1 MIKENQRIFNRL
13 LVLIDMVIIFCSM
26 PAAYITK
33 FKILSPVNTGRL
45 PIQSYIRLMAVVTPV
60 YILIYFLNSVYDPKR
75 TSRIKHECFALFK
88 ANIVG
93 IGALIIGIYVVIKD
107 INYARSVLGLFFF
120 INVFV
125 TMAFRVVLRKSLRFA
140 RKRGYNQKHILLV
153 GYSEAAEA
161 FIDRIVGNPQWGY
174 SVFGLLDD
182 HKEPG
187 FEYKGV
193 RVIGPVSALTP
204 ILQENDLEEVAIT
217 LALEDYDFLEETVK
231 ECEKQGVHTQFI
243 PDYNKFIPS
252 RAYTEDLFG
261 LPLINIRYVPLANGG
276 YAALKRIADFFGAL
290 IGIIITSPI
299 MVVAAIMVKLS
310 SPGPVIFKQQ
320 RVGLHNKPFNMYKFR
335 SMKVQEDSEE
345 KQGWTTKDDPRVTG
359 IGKFLRRTSLDELPQ
374 LFNILVGDMSIV
386 GPRPERPQFVEK
398 FQEEIPRYMIKHQ
411 VRPGLTGWAQVN
423 GLRGDTSIE
432 ERIEHDIF
440 YIENWT
446 VGFDVKIFF
455 MTFFTGFINKNAY

>member
-1 MIKENQRIFNRL
+1 MIKENQRIFNRI
-13 LVLIDMVIIFCSM
+13 LVLIDMVIIYCSM
-26 PAAYITK
+26 PMAYLVK
-33 FKILSPVNTGRL
+33 FKLLSPTMLGRL
-45 PIQSYIRLMAVVTPV
+45 PIQSYLRLMAVVTPV

-75 TSRIKHECFALFK
+75 TSRIKHELVALFK
-88 ANIVG
+88 ANVVG
-93 IGALIIGIYVVIKD
+93 IGVLIIGIYVVIKD
-107 INYARSVLGLFFF
+107 IDYARSVLGLFFF
-120 INVFV
+120 INLFA
-125 TMAFRVVLRKSLRFA
+125 TAFFRVVLRKTLRFA

-174 SVFGLLDD
+174 AVYGLLDD
-182 HKEPG
+182 RHEVG
-187 FEYKGV
+187 YKYRGV
-193 RVIGPVSALTP
+193 EVIGPIKDLTP
-204 ILQENDLEEVAIT
+204 ILQDNDLEEVAIT
-217 LALEDYDFLEETVK
+217 LALEDYDFLEEVVK

-276 YAALKRIADFFGAL
+276 YAALKRAADFIGAL
-290 IGIIITSPI
+290 FGIIITSPI
-299 MVVAAIMVKLS
+299 MIVAAILVKLS

-335 SMKVQEDSEE
+335 SMKVQEDEEE
-345 KQGWTTKDDPRVTG
+345 KKGWTTKDDPRVTG

-446 VGFDVKIFF
+446 VGFDIKIFF

>member
-13 LVLIDMVIIFCSM
+13 LVLIDMVIIFFSM
-26 PAAYITK
+26 PFAYIVK
-33 FKILSPVNTGRL
+33 FKILAPGEVGRL
-45 PIQSYIRLMAVVTPV
+45 PIQSYLRLMVMVTPV
-60 YILIYFLNSVYDPKR
+60 YVLIYFLNSVYDPKR
-75 TSRIKHECFALFK
+75 TSRIKYECFALLK
-88 ANIVG
+88 ANIFG
-93 IGALIIGIYVVIKD
+93 IGALIVGIYVIIKD
-107 INYARSVLGLFFF
+107 IDYARSVLGLFFF
-120 INVFV
+120 INTFA

-174 SVFGLLDD
+174 SVYGLLDN
-182 HKEPG
+182 HREPG
-187 FEYKGV
+187 FEYRGV
-193 RVIGPVSALTP
+193 RVIGPVTALTP

-217 LALEDYDFLEETVK
+217 LSLEDYDFLEEVVK

-299 MVVAAIMVKLS
+299 MIVAAVLVKLS
-310 SPGPVIFKQQ
+310 SPGPIIFKQQ

-335 SMKVQEDSEE
+335 SMRMQEDSEE
-345 KQGWTTKDDPRVTG
+345 KKGWTVKDDPRVTG

-374 LFNILVGDMSIV
+374 LFNILIGDMSIV

-446 VGFDVKIFF
+446 VGFDIKIFF

>member
-13 LVLIDMVIIFCSM
+13 LVLIDMVIIFFSM
-26 PAAYITK
+26 PFAYIVK
-33 FKILSPVNTGRL
+33 FKILAPGEVGRL
-45 PIQSYIRLMAVVTPV
+45 PIQSYLRLMVMVTPV
-60 YILIYFLNSVYDPKR
+60 YLLIYFLNSVYDPKR
-75 TSRIKHECFALFK
+75 TSRIKYECFALLK
-88 ANIVG
+88 ANIFG
-93 IGALIIGIYVVIKD
+93 IGALIVGIYVIIKD
-107 INYARSVLGLFFF
+107 IDYARSVLGLFFF
-120 INVFV
+120 VNTFA

-174 SVFGLLDD
+174 SVFGLLDN
-182 HKEPG
+182 HQEPG
-187 FEYKGV
+187 FEYRGV
-193 RVIGPVSALTP
+193 RVIGPVTALTP
-204 ILQENDLEEVAIT
+204 ILQDNDLEEVAIT
-217 LALEDYDFLEETVK
+217 LSLEDYDFLEEVVK

-276 YAALKRIADFFGAL
+276 YAALKRTADFLGAL

-299 MVVAAIMVKLS
+299 MIVAAVLVKLS
-310 SPGPVIFKQQ
+310 SPGPIIFKQQ

-335 SMKVQEDSEE
+335 SMRMQEDSEE
-345 KQGWTTKDDPRVTG
+345 KKGWTVKDDPRVTG

-374 LFNILVGDMSIV
+374 LFNILIGDMSIV

-446 VGFDVKIFF
+446 VGFDIKIFF

>member
-13 LVLIDMVIIFCSM
+13 LVLIDMVIIFFSM
-26 PAAYITK
+26 PFAYIVK
-33 FKILSPVNTGRL
+33 FKILAPGEVGRL
-45 PIQSYIRLMAVVTPV
+45 PIQSYLRLMVMVTPV
-60 YILIYFLNSVYDPKR
+60 YVLIYFLNSVYDPKR
-75 TSRIKHECFALFK
+75 TSRIKYECFALLK
-88 ANIVG
+88 ANIFG
-93 IGALIIGIYVVIKD
+93 IGALIVGIYVIIKD
-107 INYARSVLGLFFF
+107 IDYARSVLGLFFF
-120 INVFV
+120 INTFA

-174 SVFGLLDD
+174 SVYGLLDN
-182 HKEPG
+182 HREPG
-187 FEYKGV
+187 FEYRGV
-193 RVIGPVSALTP
+193 RVIGPVTALTP

-217 LALEDYDFLEETVK
+217 LSLEDYDFLEEVVK

-299 MVVAAIMVKLS
+299 MIVAAVLVKLS
-310 SPGPVIFKQQ
+310 SPGPIIFKQQ

-335 SMKVQEDSEE
+335 SMRMQEDSEE
-345 KQGWTTKDDPRVTG
+345 KKGWTVKDDPRVTG

-374 LFNILVGDMSIV
+374 LFNILKGDMSIV

-446 VGFDVKIFF
+446 VGFDIKIFF

>member
-13 LVLIDMVIIFCSM
+13 LVLIDMAITFCSM
-26 PAAYITK
+26 PIAYFIK
-33 FKILSPVNTGRL
+33 FNILAPGNIGRL
-45 PIQSYIRLMAVVTPV
+45 PVQSYIRLMMVVTPV
-60 YILIYFLNSVYDPKR
+60 YIIVYFLNSVYDPKR
-75 TSRIKHECFALFK
+75 TARIRYECFSIFK
-88 ANIVG
+88 ANV
-93 IGALIIGIYVVIKD
+93 IGMGLLIIGIYVIIKD
-107 INYARSVLGLFFF
+107 IDYARSVLGIFFF
-120 INVFV
+120 GNAFA
-125 TMAFRVVLRKSLRFA
+125 TMAFRVILRKTLRFA
-140 RKRGYNQKHILLV
+140 RKKGYNQKHILLV
-153 GYSEAAEA
+153 GYSSAAEA
-161 FIDRIVGNPQWGY
+161 FIDRIVGNPQWGF
-174 SVFGLLDD
+174 SIFGVLDD
-182 HKEPG
+182 HKEAG

-193 RVIGPVSALTP
+193 KVIGPVTDLTP
-204 ILQENDLEEVAIT
+204 VLQANDLEEVAIT
-217 LALEDYDFLEETVK
+217 LSLEDYDFLEDVVK
-231 ECEKQGVHTQFI
+231 ECEKQGVHTQFV

-290 IGIIITSPI
+290 LGIIVTSPI
-299 MVVAAIMVKLS
+299 MIVSAILVKLS
-310 SPGPVIFKQQ
+310 SPGPVIFKQE

-335 SMKVQEDSEE
+335 SMRMQEDSEE
-345 KQGWTTKDDPRVTG
+345 KKGWTVKDDPRVTK

-432 ERIEHDIF
+432 ERIEHDIY

-446 VGFDVKIFF
+446 IGLDAKIFF

>member
-1 MIKENQRIFNRL
+1 
-13 LVLIDMVIIFCSM
+13 MVIIFFSM
-26 PAAYITK
+26 PFAYIVK
-33 FKILSPVNTGRL
+33 FKILAPGEVGRL
-45 PIQSYIRLMAVVTPV
+45 PIQSYLRLMVMVTPV
-60 YILIYFLNSVYDPKR
+60 YVLIYFLNSVYDPKR
-75 TSRIKHECFALFK
+75 TSRIKYECFALLK
-88 ANIVG
+88 ANIFG
-93 IGALIIGIYVVIKD
+93 IGALIVGIYVIIKD
-107 INYARSVLGLFFF
+107 IDYARSVLGLFFF
-120 INVFV
+120 INTFA

-174 SVFGLLDD
+174 SVYGLLDN
-182 HKEPG
+182 HREPG
-187 FEYKGV
+187 FEYRGV
-193 RVIGPVSALTP
+193 RVIGPVTALTP

-217 LALEDYDFLEETVK
+217 LSLEDYDFLEEVVK

-299 MVVAAIMVKLS
+299 MIVAAVLVKLS
-310 SPGPVIFKQQ
+310 SPGPIIFKQQ

-335 SMKVQEDSEE
+335 SMRMQEDSEE
-345 KQGWTTKDDPRVTG
+345 KKGWTVKDDPRVTG

-374 LFNILVGDMSIV
+374 LFNILIGDMSIV

-446 VGFDVKIFF
+446 VGFDIKIFF

>member
-13 LVLIDMVIIFCSM
+13 LVLIDMVIIFFSM
-26 PAAYITK
+26 PFAYIVK
-33 FKILSPVNTGRL
+33 FKILAPGEVGRL
-45 PIQSYIRLMAVVTPV
+45 PIQSYLRLMVMVTPV
-60 YILIYFLNSVYDPKR
+60 YLFIYFLNSVYDPKR
-75 TSRIKHECFALFK
+75 TSRIKYECFALLK
-88 ANIVG
+88 ANIFG
-93 IGALIIGIYVVIKD
+93 IGALIVGIYVIIKD
-107 INYARSVLGLFFF
+107 IDYARSVLGLFFF
-120 INVFV
+120 VNTFA

-140 RKRGYNQKHILLV
+140 RKKGYNQKHILLV

-182 HKEPG
+182 HHEPG

-193 RVIGPVSALTP
+193 RVIGPVKALTP
-204 ILQENDLEEVAIT
+204 ILQDNDLEEVAIT
-217 LALEDYDFLEETVK
+217 LSLEDYDFLEEVVK

-261 LPLINIRYVPLANGG
+261 LPLINIRYVPLANAG

-299 MVVAAIMVKLS
+299 MIVAAALVKLS
-310 SPGPVIFKQQ
+310 SPGPIIFKQQ

-335 SMKVQEDSEE
+335 SMRMQEDSEE
-345 KQGWTTKDDPRVTG
+345 KKSWTVKDDPRVTG

-374 LFNILVGDMSIV
+374 LFNILIGDMSIV

-446 VGFDVKIFF
+446 VGVDIKIFF

>member
-1 MIKENQRIFNRL
+1 
-13 LVLIDMVIIFCSM
+13 MVIIFCSM
-26 PAAYITK
+26 PFAYIVK
-33 FKILSPVNTGRL
+33 FKILAPGEVGRL
-45 PIQSYIRLMAVVTPV
+45 PIQSYLRLMVMVTPV
-60 YILIYFLNSVYDPKR
+60 YLLIYFLNSVYDPKR
-75 TSRIKHECFALFK
+75 TSRIKHECFALLK
-88 ANIVG
+88 ANVMGMGALIVG
-93 IGALIIGIYVVIKD
+93 IYVIIKD
-107 INYARSVLGLFFF
+107 IDYARSVLGLFFF
-120 INVFV
+120 VNTFA

-140 RKRGYNQKHILLV
+140 RKKGYNQKHILLV
-153 GYSEAAEA
+153 GYSDAAEA

-174 SVFGLLDD
+174 SVYGLLDD

-187 FEYKGV
+187 YEYKGV
-193 RVIGPVSALTP
+193 RVIGPVTALTP

-217 LALEDYDFLEETVK
+217 LSLEDYDFLEDVVK

-261 LPLINIRYVPLANGG
+261 LPLINIRYVPLANAG
-276 YAALKRIADFFGAL
+276 YATLKRIADFFGAL

-299 MVVAAIMVKLS
+299 MIVAAVLVKLS
-310 SPGPVIFKQQ
+310 SPGPIIFKQQ
-320 RVGLHNKPFNMYKFR
+320 RVGLHNRPFNMYKFR
-335 SMKVQEDSEE
+335 SMRMQEDSEE
-345 KQGWTTKDDPRVTG
+345 KKGWTVKDDPRVTG

-374 LFNILVGDMSIV
+374 LFNILIGDMSIV

-446 VGFDVKIFF
+446 VGFDIKIFF